1 MWWLLILL
9 SVVGAYLLWY
19 TKRRHTMLE
28 TFVQAHG
35 LTIRPELAS
44 SIQQTLDLYFS
55 LEDPGVVRSFCQLAG
70 IVDGDTVRL
79 FRAIELLDL
88 SPHSSASSTHFSRIA
103 ALFEVSTEYDDF
115 FLLDAS
121 LKPTRRWSGSPKPDP
136 RAVTLAKKAAT
147 ASSPRHTLSITLT
160 HGHGLIYFE
169 PLITAGE
176 TQGDLDCL
184 YEIARQM
191 HYHLSEPKIHFRV
204 VQE

>member
-9 SVVGAYLLWY
+9 LVAVGVYLLWY
-19 TKRRHTMLE
+19 AKRRKKMLE
-28 TFVQAHG
+28 TFAQARG

-44 SIQQTLDLYFS
+44 SIQQTLDHYFS

-115 FLLDAS
+115 FLLDVS
-121 LKPTRRWSGSPKPDP
+121 LKPTRRWSGSPKP
-136 RAVTLAKKAAT
+136 
-147 ASSPRHTLSITLT
+147 
-160 HGHGLIYFE
+160 
-169 PLITAGE
+169 
-176 TQGDLDCL
+176 
-184 YEIARQM
+184 
-191 HYHLSEPKIHFRV
+191 IHAPSL
-204 VQE
+204 